1 MPKVQDVKAKGA
13 PLEAGA
19 GKQDPQLQTLR
30 HSRGGGHPPLW
41 LGERAGGV
49 LPWLWFLGLSSAD
62 GGSILGGL
70 RGAAVLL
77 IGLLLGFP
85 AGGQAQTTITA
96 ERYNGTTW
104 ESVTSGS
111 ENVRLTR
118 LTGSG
123 HTISATS
130 GQLYTA
136 GWCLRTG
143 VDAGT
148 ASYNTFGRP
157 DWGFLSRQSSAQRN
171 SLVRNSLINND
182 PCTDA
187 NYTNSTTTVERWL
200 DITDDD
206 IDEPDET
213 IRFSFNAFRNA
224 SGSANFEYTIRD
236 NDPTIVSLAKVGSAT
251 TITEED
257 SLRFT
262 VTLGRELVAGE
273 VIDVPLSIS
282 GMNVTTEDWSLSLV
296 PGSILSGIN
305 TGVTLSGAST
315 ATPKLTFSGK
325 GAQVATLE
333 WTATAENPS
342 QTENPET
349 VTIALGPDGSGTNGF
364 DRTTL
369 GTNVGG
375 GANPHGTNN
384 QFSITV
390 EDLGLNP
397 LTWGWT
403 GNFNTDTDAIN
414 ERGYDELSIVRQ
426 YPLAS
431 VSGYTLPQSID
442 DTTNGNFTFSFCVRT
457 GDDAGT
463 ATYSTDWVF
472 TDFLPSPATRLPL
485 IDNCNTTSLPFR
497 VREQVRE
504 NFGAAFL
511 ITDDTIDEP
520 DETVKIT
527 FVASDGATGTGNF
540 EFIIEDNDPTIVSL
554 ESPYE
559 EEDLTIK
566 EGNVIVFQVTL
577 GRELV
582 AGEVV
587 VMSLPISG
595 TNVTTGDWNL
605 ALLNS
610 RHGSPN
616 TGITLSDATTATPKL
631 TFAGAGAQTAT
642 LRWTATPDKTPESPE
657 IVTIA
662 LGSAQEG
669 TNVGGGAN
677 PHSNDNRFSMTVED
691 PSILIAETDG
701 ATSVTEAAG
710 EGRADTYTV
719 VAGARPS
726 HGVEVTVESS
736 DRAVATVSPAT
747 LSFTTGNWNTAQT
760 VTVTAVDDH
769 LDQGNR
775 TVTISHAS
783 TSTDPDFHEGFINSV
798 TATVVDDDRAGLT
811 ITHSGGSTTVT
822 EAAGATRT
830 DTYTVALSSEPTHG
844 VELTLSAWG
853 SAVAMVS
860 PTSLS
865 FTTSNW
871 NTAQTVT
878 VTGMDDNVDQ
888 GGFQRSPIVTVA
900 TTEDSKYASVFLP
913 FVMVTVV
920 DDDTAGVTITE
931 SGGSTAVT
939 EAAGAGNTDT
949 YTVVLDTKPR
959 ANVEVE
965 VDVVAYNREV
975 ATVSPATLSFTTSNW
990 NTAQTV
996 TVTGVDDNVDQPGN
1010 RRLATIT
1017 NRAFSSG
1024 RGGDRRY
1031 DRIPIPNTIVT
1042 VVDDDG
1048 DGVTIIESMGA
1059 TLVTEASGAA
1069 NTDTYTVVLNG
1080 EPGADVEIAVTSGD
1094 TGAATVS
1101 PATLTFTTS
1110 NWNIAQTVTVTGV
1123 DNTVARDTRSAAISH
1138 TATSTDI
1145 AYSGIIID
1153 IVTATVVDDDGT
1165 GATINESNG
1174 STSVTEASG
1183 AGNTDTY
1190 TVVLDTRPSA
1200 SVEIAVASDMAAA
1213 TVSPAT
1219 LTFTTS
1225 NWNTAQTV
1233 TVTGVDDNTDQ
1244 TGKRSATISHTATST
1259 DANYEGVHIDDVAV
1273 AVVDDDG
1280 AGVTIIESNGSTSV
1294 TETFGLGN
1302 TDTYMVVLDSPPAGT
1317 VAIHVTSNDPSLV
1330 TASPA
1335 TLTFTTTNYNTAQTV
1350 TVTGVDDKV
1359 DQESN
1364 RSTTISHS
1372 TTSTDTVYSNITI
1385 TDVAVVLVDND
1396 GRGVNVTD
1404 SDGSTSVTEATGDD
1418 NTDTYTVVLNSQP
1431 ANDVTITVSSGAVTG
1446 ATVNPAT
1453 LTFTTSNWETAQTV
1467 TVTGVDDEVAQS
1479 SDRSVTISHSAVSND
1494 PKYNGISISSITATV
1509 VNDDT
1514 AEVKINSTEG
1524 TGTVGIFVNEIQS
1537 QTHNPSSRFTN
1548 YLIRLATKPIAIV
1561 DIEVRSSDPEV
1572 AMIAILEEGDSP
1584 TVRRI
1589 METLTSVTLTFT
1601 PTNWNMPQLVSLAGV
1616 DDDVDQREHRVAV
1629 ITHRAI
1635 SNDPN
1640 YNNISIR
1647 DALVTVLDDDRR
1659 HVRIIES
1666 DGATSVSEA
1675 SGNGHTDTYVVEPT
1689 IAAGADVLISVA
1701 SSDGS
1706 IATVSPTTL
1715 TFTTSNWNTA
1725 QTVTVTGVDDTT
1737 IQNSNRHTTIS
1748 HTVITEDIGYRSAL
1762 IRDVTVT
1769 VVDDD
1774 KLEVIIVE
1782 SDGSTRVTEASGDG
1796 QSDTYTLA
1804 LTSLPTAI
1812 MEITVA
1818 SGDRGAATV
1827 NPATLTFT
1835 TTDGTTAQTVTVTG
1849 MDDDVDQRGHR
1860 TVTISHSASSTSPV
1874 YGRTFIRDVT
1884 TTVVDDDTAAVTINE
1899 SGGVSV
1905 NEAAGAG
1912 RTDRYTVV
1920 LASLPTAS
1928 VEVAV
1933 AFGNG
1938 EAATV
1943 NPATLTFN
1951 ATNWST
1957 TQTVT
1962 VTGVDDNVDQSSD
1975 RSVTISHSATS
1986 TDGNYNAIA
1995 ITPVMAMVVDDDTVA
2010 VAINEFGSVSV
2021 NEATGD
2027 GRTDTYTVA
2036 LATLP
2041 SASVEIAVA
2050 SGDTAAVTVSPATL
2064 TFTTTNGTTPQT
2076 VTVTGVDNQG
2086 AGSNDTVA
2094 ISHSASSTDSSYNT
2108 IAITDV
2114 TVTVVDDDGAGVTIT
2129 ESDGATVTTE
2139 EPGETSTDTYIVVL
2153 NTLPTGDVTITIASG
2168 DTAIATVDPATLTFT
2183 TTTYNTAQTVTVT
2196 GVDDNVDQG
2205 SGRTVAI
2212 SHSATS
2218 TDGSYNTITITDVT
2232 VTVMDGDTAV
2242 VVVTESDNSTAVT
2255 EAAGD
2260 DNADTYTVRL
2270 ASQPT
2275 ASVEIVPASGDGGA
2289 ATVTPATLTFTTT
2302 NYNTAQT
2309 VTVTG
2314 VDDNVAQGSNRTV
2327 AISHSASSN
2336 DAIYA
2341 VVTIDDVMVTVEG
2354 DDTVAVT
2361 ITESN
2366 DVTAVTESATDT
2378 YTVSLASRPIANVNI
2393 AVASGDPAIAT
2404 VNPATLTFTSND
2416 WSTAQTVTVTGV
2428 DDNVVRG
2435 SARAVAISHSAR
2447 SNDDLYD
2454 GVTINDVTATVEDDD
2469 TAAVTITESNR
2480 ATVVT
2485 EPAGSNS
2492 TDTYTVRLAS
2502 SPIANVSIA
2511 VTSGDLRIATV
2522 NPATLTFTVN
2532 NWIIPQTVT
2541 VTGVDDNVAQ
2551 GSDRTV
2557 TISHSAVSD
2566 DLQYNAISIPDI
2578 TATVVDAGSTGPAV
2592 QFSAAAYSGGEASG
2606 RRTVNV
2612 ALSAAPPFTGS
2623 TSVSYYV
2630 SGTATA
2636 GDDFTIANSGTVSIT
2651 GGAGTIPIAIL
2662 DDQID
2667 DDGETIVLS
2676 LTAGNGYAVGLQA
2689 NTTITIS
2696 DDDGTTPS
2704 PALPVVSITGIGSGV
2719 VEGNPAVFQ
2728 LSATPSPPAGA
2739 TISVNVSISSSGDF
2753 ASSGA
2758 IGSRSVTIDDSGVA
2772 LLRVST
2778 DDDAIHEADG
2788 DITATVQEG
2797 RGYSPH
2803 GNNSSAS
2810 LTVAD
2815 NEVVM
2820 LSVTSLKVIEGGSAS
2835 YNAALDRQP
2844 SGQVAVAITAPQGS
2858 ELTLA
2863 PHRLTFT
2870 PTNWNEEQ
2878 SITVTA
2884 PENFHALD
2892 RPLTLSHTATGAIN
2906 PNLGLTTQ
2914 LTVTVAAPQSAEY
2927 LKAWNL
2933 RLGRTLSQQ
2942 VVDALQ
2948 DRLSTP
2954 PAEGLQLT
2962 VAGEAIPTATPL
2974 AEQEGVLSKA
2984 MGFEAVTPQEWA
2996 EGSSFSLAQQ
3006 QEGAAPQLAVWG
3018 QGAFSSFRGQEDHLS
3033 LDGSVTTL
3041 LLGGDWRTD
3050 QWQAGAAL
3058 SQSWGSGSYDGDDN
3072 VAGDTSITLTGLF
3085 PYGRYALTPRLAFW
3099 AVAGYGW
3106 GTLSFQPDGGDDE
3119 STPSAAM
3126 TMAAGGID
3134 GILLEGGSE
3143 GITLSGTAD
3152 LLTVKATSASQ
3163 EELDSSEGSL
3173 SRLRLG
3179 IEATRLFPLAQG
3191 ASLLP
3196 SMTLG
3201 IRQDSGDAESGFG
3214 VDWGAGM
3221 VWRDPERGISGAL
3234 QGHILL
3240 AHAEENFE
3248 EQGLAFSFSWAPN
3261 PANRGPSLS
3270 LHHIMGAAPS
3280 GSMDALLHPATMEGL
3295 EATPSN
3301 GQQFEA
3307 ELAYGFPA
3315 HNDHITLTPAL
3326 ALALSPTSNTYT
3338 LLWSVAP
3345 YSEQAYPAPWALSL
3359 AGERQE
3365 QNTSTSPVDHSLELR
3380 FSTLF

>member
-1 MPKVQDVKAKGA
+1 MYQ
-13 PLEAGA
+13 
-19 GKQDPQLQTLR
+19 PQKE
-30 HSRGGGHPPLW
+30 
-41 LGERAGGV
+41 ER
-49 LPWLWFLGLSSAD
+49 SM
-62 GGSILGGL
+62 I
-70 RGAAVLL
+70 
-77 IGLLLGFP
+77 
-85 AGGQAQTTITA
+85 
-96 ERYNGTTW
+96 
-104 ESVTSGS
+104 
-111 ENVRLTR
+111 
-118 LTGSG
+118 
-123 HTISATS
+123 
-130 GQLYTA
+130 
-136 GWCLRTG
+136 
-143 VDAGT
+143 
-148 ASYNTFGRP
+148 
-157 DWGFLSRQSSAQRN
+157 LSRW
-171 SLVRNSLINND
+171 D
-182 PCTDA
+182 
-187 NYTNSTTTVERWL
+187 
-200 DITDDD
+200 
-206 IDEPDET
+206 
-213 IRFSFNAFRNA
+213 
-224 SGSANFEYTIRD
+224 G
-236 NDPTIVSLAKVGSAT
+236 
-251 TITEED
+251 
-257 SLRFT
+257 
-262 VTLGRELVAGE
+262 
-273 VIDVPLSIS
+273 
-282 GMNVTTEDWSLSLV
+282 
-296 PGSILSGIN
+296 
-305 TGVTLSGAST
+305 SGAS
-315 ATPKLTFSGK
+315 S
-325 GAQVATLE
+325 
-333 WTATAENPS
+333 S
-342 QTENPET
+342 
-349 VTIALGPDGSGTNGF
+349 
-364 DRTTL
+364 
-369 GTNVGG
+369 
-375 GANPHGTNN
+375 
-384 QFSITV
+384 
-390 EDLGLNP
+390 
-397 LTWGWT
+397 T
-403 GNFNTDTDAIN
+403 G
-414 ERGYDELSIVRQ
+414 
-426 YPLAS
+426 
-431 VSGYTLPQSID
+431 
-442 DTTNGNFTFSFCVRT
+442 C
-457 GDDAGT
+457 
-463 ATYSTDWVF
+463 
-472 TDFLPSPATRLPL
+472 
-485 IDNCNTTSLPFR
+485 SL
-497 VREQVRE
+497 
-504 NFGAAFL
+504 
-511 ITDDTIDEP
+511 
-520 DETVKIT
+520 
-527 FVASDGATGTGNF
+527 
-540 EFIIEDNDPTIVSL
+540 
-554 ESPYE
+554 
-559 EEDLTIK
+559 
-566 EGNVIVFQVTL
+566 
-577 GRELV
+577 
-582 AGEVV
+582 
-587 VMSLPISG
+587 
-595 TNVTTGDWNL
+595 
-605 ALLNS
+605 
-610 RHGSPN
+610 H
-616 TGITLSDATTATPKL
+616 
-631 TFAGAGAQTAT
+631 
-642 LRWTATPDKTPESPE
+642 
-657 IVTIA
+657 
-662 LGSAQEG
+662 
-669 TNVGGGAN
+669 
-677 PHSNDNRFSMTVED
+677 
-691 PSILIAETDG
+691 
-701 ATSVTEAAG
+701 
-710 EGRADTYTV
+710 
-719 VAGARPS
+719 
-726 HGVEVTVESS
+726 
-736 DRAVATVSPAT
+736 
-747 LSFTTGNWNTAQT
+747 
-760 VTVTAVDDH
+760 
-769 LDQGNR
+769 
-775 TVTISHAS
+775 
-783 TSTDPDFHEGFINSV
+783 
-798 TATVVDDDRAGLT
+798 
-811 ITHSGGSTTVT
+811 
-822 EAAGATRT
+822 AAGALAVRFVLWHLL
-830 DTYTVALSSEPTHG
+830 VAAPC
-844 VELTLSAWG
+844 LTLLG
-853 SAVAMVS
+853 TRV
-860 PTSLS
+860 L
-865 FTTSNW
+865 
-871 NTAQTVT
+871 AQT
-878 VTGMDDNVDQ
+878 
-888 GGFQRSPIVTVA
+888 P
-900 TTEDSKYASVFLP
+900 P
-913 FVMVTVV
+913 
-920 DDDTAGVTITE
+920 AGVTVSQTGTIQIDE
-931 SGGSTAVT
+931 SNKGQYPF
-939 EAAGAGNTDT
+939 EAT
-949 YTVVLDTKPR
+949 YTVVLDAIPS
-959 ANVEVE
+959 N
-965 VDVVAYNREV
+965 DVKIGLKSSDAEA
-975 ATVSPATLSFTTSNW
+975 ATVSPSTLTFTTNNW
-990 NTAQTV
+990 ETAQTV
-996 TVTGVDDNVDQPGN
+996 TVTGVDDDVAQISA
-1010 RRLATIT
+1010 REATI
-1017 NRAFSSG
+1017 SHS
-1024 RGGDRRY
+1024 
-1031 DRIPIPNTIVT
+1031 
-1042 VVDDDG
+1042 
-1048 DGVTIIESMGA
+1048 A
-1059 TLVTEASGAA
+1059 TSNDSDYNKISIASISVEIFNDTDEASFR
-1069 NTDTYTVVLNG
+1069 
-1080 EPGADVEIAVTSGD
+1080 VTQ
-1094 TGAATVS
+1094 
-1101 PATLTFTTS
+1101 S
-1110 NWNIAQTVTVTGV
+1110 N
-1123 DNTVARDTRSAAISH
+1123 DP
-1138 TATSTDI
+1138 
-1145 AYSGIIID
+1145 
-1153 IVTATVVDDDGT
+1153 
-1165 GATINESNG
+1165 
-1174 STSVTEASG
+1174 TSVTEASG
-1183 AGNTDTY
+1183 AGNTDTHMVILTSEPTDDV
-1190 TVVLDTRPSA
+1190 TVEVDSDDT
-1200 SVEIAVASDMAAA
+1200 EAA

-1219 LTFTTS
+1219 LTFTAA
-1225 NWNTAQTV
+1225 NWNIEQTVTVTGVDDDLDNTGDQRIATITYTSISSDDTYNNRSSEVMVTVTDEDVTGATIMQSNGTTIVTEAAGAANTDTYTIVLDSKPAANVEIVPVKFDGTIQAVTISPATLIFTTIIWDIPQTVTVTGVDDDDDNGGNQVTHIRHDVTSTDSQYNQITIDQVTATLVDNERVSGVTVDQSDGSTSVTEATGDGNTDTYTIVLDGEPTHTVTIAVSSDDTLIATVSAATLTFTTTNYSTAQTV
-1233 TVTGVDDNTDQ
+1233 TVTGVDDKVDQ
-1244 TGKRSATISHTATST
+1244 GSNRSTTISHIGTSDDIGYNIPFDNVSVT
-1259 DANYEGVHIDDVAV
+1259 LVDDDVA
-1273 AVVDDDG
+1273 AVTKSS
-1280 AGVTIIESNGSTSV
+1280 ASISV
-1294 TETFGLGN
+1294 TEAAGDGN
-1302 TDTYMVVLDSPPAGT
+1302 TGTYTVVLDSKPTHTVT
-1317 VAIHVTSNDPSLV
+1317 VAVASGAKAIATV
-1330 TASPA
+1330 SPA
-1335 TLTFTTTNYNTAQTV
+1335 ALTFTTTNYNTAQTV

-1372 TTSTDTVYSNITI
+1372 ATSTDTVYSNITI
-1385 TDVAVVLVDND
+1385 TDVAIVLVDND

-1905 NEAAGAG
+1905 TEAAGAG

-2260 DNADTYTVRL
+2260 DNTDTYTVRL